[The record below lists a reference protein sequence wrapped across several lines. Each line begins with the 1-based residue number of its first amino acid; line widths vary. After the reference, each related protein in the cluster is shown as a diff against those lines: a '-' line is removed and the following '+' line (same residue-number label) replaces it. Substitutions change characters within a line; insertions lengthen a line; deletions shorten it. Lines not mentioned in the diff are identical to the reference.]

1 MALALGCACVV
12 SCDDTVALVDDGGA
26 EGAAVDGVIDGSVD
40 SSGGNDTGTGTAAVS
55 DAGSDSSKVD
65 RGPSKIAF
73 SGDPSGLMWDYGV
86 GAALYIADS
95 ANNKIVK
102 WTDKTG
108 YTKTWDLPNPGD
120 GGPALGQVIRLFD
133 GTMLVTNF
141 GYGSAGTVFIVDP
154 SGDAG
159 SLGNLAA
166 DRQRIGLAILA
177 DGTLVDTY
185 YKDVDGGLQGAVAKL
200 SLATA
205 GGKETDLAVGLSRP
219 VGVVYNERKIY
230 VTDQNFGV
238 VVRSGLDG
246 GAYLAPDG
254 GPSVFSSLASP
265 DLIAQG
271 PDGTLFTGN
280 SSGTVF
286 QIDRAGVATPIITGL
301 LGVRGVAYDGGHKR
315 LFVAEHDP
323 AGVANAIR
331 IYPIN

>member
-1 MALALGCACVV
+1 
-12 SCDDTVALVDDGGA
+12 
-26 EGAAVDGVIDGSVD
+26 
-40 SSGGNDTGTGTAAVS
+40 
-55 DAGSDSSKVD
+55 
-65 RGPSKIAF
+65 
-73 SGDPSGLMWDYGV
+73 
-86 GAALYIADS
+86 
-95 ANNKIVK
+95 
-102 WTDKTG
+102 
-108 YTKTWDLPNPGD
+108 
-120 GGPALGQVIRLFD
+120 
-133 GTMLVTNF
+133 MLVTNL

-166 DRQRIGLAILA
+166 NRQRVGLAILA

-185 YKDVDGGLQGAVAKL
+185 YKDVAGGLQGAVAKL

-254 GPSVFSSLASP
+254 ATPFDPDAGPAPDGGLTVFSSLASP

-286 QIDRAGVATPIITGL
+286 QIDRAGVATAIITGL